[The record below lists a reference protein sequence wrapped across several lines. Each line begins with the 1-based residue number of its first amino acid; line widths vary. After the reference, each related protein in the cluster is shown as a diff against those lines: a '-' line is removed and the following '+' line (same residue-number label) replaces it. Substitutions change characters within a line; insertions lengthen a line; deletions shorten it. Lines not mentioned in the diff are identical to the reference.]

1 MMFGNT
7 TFLSFAFL
15 SAVLMSVSVAEKIE
29 FSHTLIPKNTI
40 CFLEQIGEG
49 NQGKLKWYNLNL
61 LHFPLLAIVEVTSEL
76 PTLTLTIN
84 DPKGKNLVTLV
95 RKTHSC

>member
-7 TFLSFAFL
+7 TFLCFAFL

-49 NQGKLKWYNLNL
+49 NQGKL
-61 LHFPLLAIVEVTSEL
+61 IVV
-76 PTLTLTIN
+76 
-84 DPKGKNLVTLV
+84 
-95 RKTHSC
+95 